1 MDYWKHLLLPATA
14 GTLLLYA
21 LLWLPWHE
29 GYRSAEFLLAPLLL
43 AIMVRFWRPWF
54 QQDLFVR
61 LWLVFV
67 AFLILVQFWYAVS
80 LPDTEA
86 FEPSNKVTRHYIKP
100 IMLLAVGVMVVQY
113 GKRFLLALGA
123 AAVAGLL
130 AYLAMQMGTGEWQ
143 RALNGR
149 RVDFNTRNAQH
160 MALVFGTLLLAS
172 ASFLPRAI
180 TSQKPLMVRALSSI
194 VIALLVGLGLF
205 GVIVTQ
211 TRGVWLGLGG
221 AVVVCLAALVW
232 HAATVSIRAS
242 HTGAQRSKTAAI
254 TGIVIVALAVS
265 ALFALN
271 TDERISNRLA
281 QAEIPQHWQTLTDDT
296 PIDEIETDSAG
307 VRVAS
312 WLAAI
317 QWIQQRPFLGWSTDN
332 AQDLIDQAPWFGD
345 RFKER
350 FGHLHNMHLE
360 IFLAH
365 GLIGGLLF
373 YGLFAWIII
382 AVGLAY
388 RRGTMPGDAALF
400 GLGFAIYWVIAN
412 LFESY
417 YLYSSG
423 QYIVT
428 IVFGF
433 LYSFHFASGKTS
445 HHPNGRPP
453 QAP

>member
-29 GYRSAEFLLAPLLL
+29 VYRSAEFLLAPLLL

-61 LWLVFV
+61 LWLIFV
-67 AFLILVQFWYAVS
+67 AFLILVQFWYALS

-100 IMLLAVGVMVVQY
+100 IMVLAVGVMVVQY
-113 GKRFLLALGA
+113 GKRFLLALTA

-130 AYLAMQMGTGEWQ
+130 AYLAMQMGTGEWE
-143 RALNGR
+143 RALKGR
-149 RVDFNTRNAQH
+149 RVDFSTRNAQH

-172 ASFLPRAI
+172 ASFLPRVI
-180 TSQKPLMVRALSSI
+180 TSQKPLMVRALGSI
-194 VIALLVGLGLF
+194 AIALLVGLGLC

-211 TRGVWLGLGG
+211 TRGVWLGLAA
-221 AVVVCLAALVW
+221 AVMLCVVALVG
-232 HAATVSIRAS
+232 HAATVSIRTP
-242 HTGAQRSKTAAI
+242 HTRAQRSKTAAI
-254 TGIVIVALAVS
+254 TGIAIVLLAVG
-265 ALFALN
+265 ALFALDA
-271 TDERISNRLA
+271 DERISNRLA
-281 QAEIPQHWQTLTDDT
+281 QAEIAQHWETVTGDT
-296 PIDEIETDSAG
+296 PIDEIKTDSAG
-307 VRVAS
+307 VRIAS
-312 WLAAI
+312 WHAAI
-317 QWIQQRPFLGWSTDN
+317 RWIQQRPLLGWSTDN
-332 AQDLIDQAPWFGD
+332 AQDLIDQAPWFDD

-360 IFLAH
+360 VFLAH

-373 YGLFAWIII
+373 YALFAWIII
-382 AVGLAY
+382 AAGLAY
-388 RRGTMPGDAALF
+388 KRGTMPGDAALF
-400 GLGFAIYWVIAN
+400 GLGFAVYWAIAN

-428 IVFGF
+428 LVFGF
-433 LYSFHFASGKTS
+433 VYAFPFASGKTR
-445 HHPNGRPP
+445 HHLNGSPP
-453 QAP
+453 QDP